1 MQVGDRIKFFRKKRK
16 FSQYNLS
23 RVSGVSQSYLSAL
36 EANEK
41 SPTVNTLKKIC
52 RALGI
57 CLAEFFSEETTAQ
70 VPTFLQP
77 LLEEARYLTD
87 NQCEILA
94 QFLSEIRKA
103 KN

>member
-41 SPTVNTLKKIC
+41 SPTVNTLEKVC

-57 CLAEFFSEETTAQ
+57 SLAEFFSDNSTIQ
-70 VPTFLQP
+70 IPNFLKP

-87 NQCEILA
+87 NQCGILT
-94 QFLSEIRKA
+94 QLLYEIRKE